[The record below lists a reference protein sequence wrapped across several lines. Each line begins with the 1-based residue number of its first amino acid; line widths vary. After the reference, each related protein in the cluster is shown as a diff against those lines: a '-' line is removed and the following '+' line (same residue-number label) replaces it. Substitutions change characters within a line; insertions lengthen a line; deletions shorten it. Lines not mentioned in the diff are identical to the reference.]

1 MGILEVISTINNEKD
16 VSPKNKGIFF
26 SIHKGYDKFGK
37 FNVDLILLS
46 KTHAVFNFF

>member
-26 SIHKGYDKFGK
+26 SNHKGYDKFGK